1 MMLLDM
7 TAELAPLLWGMIGLW
22 FVSGLAI
29 LAVALEARDQR
40 KAAPARS
47 ARQRQTPRQVLSSG
61 ALQAASPVSAR
72 S

>member
-1 MMLLDM
+1 MMLMDM

-29 LAVALEARDQR
+29 LSAALQ
-40 KAAPARS
+40 ARS
-47 ARQRQTPRQVLSSG
+47 RRQPLPMRLARQRQTPRQVLSSR
-61 ALQAASPVSAR
+61 ALQAPSPASAR